1 MKLANV
7 CLVFLV
13 CFSTAIEQS
22 VGKIRGG
29 ARGGSGGSWGGSS
42 GSRSTSRS
50 SSTSTGSSF
59 RSGVRTISSRFTSS
73 NGYNGANRFVS
84 SNGIYR
90 YGSYYGTR
98 FGSSIRSTRPTS
110 TS

>member
-29 ARGGSGGSWGGSS
+29 ARGGSG

>member
-29 ARGGSGGSWGGSS
+29 ARGGSG

-110 TS
+110 TSWYFSYN

>member
-29 ARGGSGGSWGGSS
+29 ARGGSGGS
-42 GSRSTSRS
+42 RSTSRS
-50 SSTSTGSSF
+50 SSASTGSSF